1 MILCINEKPEII
13 NENLLT
19 VADLLS
25 MKNINSGGT
34 AVAVNNH
41 LVTRNQWEQHEL
53 KDGDRITIIS
63 AAYGG

>member
-25 MKNINSGGT
+25 MKNISSGGT
-34 AVAVNNH
+34 AW
-41 LVTRNQWEQHEL
+41 R
-53 KDGDRITIIS
+53 
-63 AAYGG
+63 

>member
-25 MKNINSGGT
+25 MKNINSVGT

-41 LVTRNQWEQHEL
+41 LVTRNQWEKHEL